1 MAGALLVVGCQ
12 NYDDQFSNLES
23 QINALAST
31 VAGLS
36 QVQSDLSS
44 LSGTVSSLSSTVAAL
59 GSQFDTAV
67 SDGLADITADI
78 AALQAALDGVATSS
92 DLDAVA
98 ASVASQQA
106 SLDELLANSSVFN
119 GAITINNSATLDAF
133 HGMGSTLAIVN
144 GSVDI
149 DVDTTMDIK
158 KVQEVV
164 DNIMTVTGSY
174 SYNAG
179 STVTGVTFNK
189 LSATATLTI
198 EQADGYEL
206 KALSKA
212 GVVTLHDTYENKVDI
227 VDLRNLSSVT
237 SLSDGTTAHTLDF
250 TQAAEIH
257 LTKIGYYGNNLTIKS
272 KKGGVV
278 DLSALNDTNTSGI
291 VTPFTLTLH
300 NAKSFTSTLI
310 KGDAGAATAS
320 RGYITLTDVA
330 TVNISNFGG
339 NITLNGGVV
348 TATLEDVASD
358 VTLSSADDLTTLSI
372 EGVTD
377 YGKTYDALSAASKAE
392 KLYTAAFIDVALT
405 SANTDL
411 ESVTITGKVDDLSI
425 SGVAGLSTVVVNA
438 DVNTLTLSTNV
449 DLTSVTTTGSKI
461 NSTTVTGNTDLTALT
476 LDNTTYTTV
485 VASTGTADAKGDL
498 AVYSNANLAS
508 LTVNTTALNNI
519 DIYSNAKLETVNFPN
534 LVAAGTGTN
543 ADIDIYSNKLTA
555 TSVTDNYDQ
564 TSANVAI
571 VTGTTDDATNTGSY
585 TSTSGLKSL
594 QTWLD
599 AVLTAGTTATLAV
612 WFDVIDEVKTVS
624 SAGVITT
631 TNPGTKST
639 AYSATYA
646 GELYA
651 AVYKRPVTTAVSTMD
666 NAVGNEARTYVFD
679 LIRDGLGGA
688 IGLADGEGFA
698 LTYAASGSVSF
709 TRSGTSRTTVA
720 DLVSYMDSYDLSA
733 ANLDI
738 ESSLDSAE
746 RYIYTVNYGHV
757 TNGVTTAGTVSAA
770 GSVNFTYGNT
780 LAGTS
785 QLMSFAVVAG
795 DIDIDLAEGARN
807 LIDGLADFNATSI
820 TTGANAYKSFYVTRD
835 VSGTDSVDRSPL
847 MAAAPALNWVIDAAM
862 TSTTAIL
869 GKNDTGFLTASHLS
883 NTFAGSRISLANIT
897 PSLQSNLR
905 ITIKGTNGQAM
916 YSALTL
922 TAASQSASNTAITV
936 GTMASGELSEYL
948 LVDGVNIVSATSNG
962 SSGTSDITATTY
974 YVAGSGDISEG
985 TENIQTAGVT
995 AISTDRTGWLG

>member
-1 MAGALLVVGCQ
+1 VGCQ

-44 LSGTVSSLSSTVAAL
+44 LAGTVSSLSSTVAAL

-291 VTPFTLTLH
+291 VSPFTLTLH

-310 KGDAGAATAS
+310 KGDAGAASAS
-320 RGYITLTDVA
+320 RGAIVLTDVA

-358 VTLSSADDLTTLSI
+358 VHL
-372 EGVTD
+372 
-377 YGKTYDALSAASKAE
+377 AL
-392 KLYTAAFIDVALT
+392 
-405 SANTDL
+405 
-411 ESVTITGKVDDLSI
+411 
-425 SGVAGLSTVVVNA
+425 
-438 DVNTLTLSTNV
+438 
-449 DLTSVTTTGSKI
+449 
-461 NSTTVTGNTDLTALT
+461 
-476 LDNTTYTTV
+476 
-485 VASTGTADAKGDL
+485 
-498 AVYSNANLAS
+498 
-508 LTVNTTALNNI
+508 
-519 DIYSNAKLETVNFPN
+519 
-534 LVAAGTGTN
+534 
-543 ADIDIYSNKLTA
+543 
-555 TSVTDNYDQ
+555 
-564 TSANVAI
+564 
-571 VTGTTDDATNTGSY
+571 
-585 TSTSGLKSL
+585 
-594 QTWLD
+594 
-599 AVLTAGTTATLAV
+599 
-612 WFDVIDEVKTVS
+612 
-624 SAGVITT
+624 
-631 TNPGTKST
+631 
-639 AYSATYA
+639 
-646 GELYA
+646 
-651 AVYKRPVTTAVSTMD
+651 
-666 NAVGNEARTYVFD
+666 
-679 LIRDGLGGA
+679 
-688 IGLADGEGFA
+688 
-698 LTYAASGSVSF
+698 
-709 TRSGTSRTTVA
+709 
-720 DLVSYMDSYDLSA
+720 
-733 ANLDI
+733 
-738 ESSLDSAE
+738 
-746 RYIYTVNYGHV
+746 
-757 TNGVTTAGTVSAA
+757 
-770 GSVNFTYGNT
+770 
-780 LAGTS
+780 
-785 QLMSFAVVAG
+785 LM
-795 DIDIDLAEGARN
+795 
-807 LIDGLADFNATSI
+807 T
-820 TTGANAYKSFYVTRD
+820 
-835 VSGTDSVDRSPL
+835 
-847 MAAAPALNWVIDAAM
+847 
-862 TSTTAIL
+862 
-869 GKNDTGFLTASHLS
+869 
-883 NTFAGSRISLANIT
+883 
-897 PSLQSNLR
+897 
-905 ITIKGTNGQAM
+905 
-916 YSALTL
+916 
-922 TAASQSASNTAITV
+922 
-936 GTMASGELSEYL
+936 
-948 LVDGVNIVSATSNG
+948 
-962 SSGTSDITATTY
+962 
-974 YVAGSGDISEG
+974 
-985 TENIQTAGVT
+985 
-995 AISTDRTGWLG
+995 